1 MKRVEKKPAG
11 KREAVILFAVGGY
24 TLAIAAHAVEEI
36 RNTGGLKPLP
46 AGTATARL
54 AKFKGTLERDRK
66 RYFVVDSNLHFRLFP
81 SKASRLLVLR
91 GSAAAVLVDHTDR
104 IIEIGAVHAL
114 PRAFQGE
121 ERQWYRGLAM
131 IDERVVPVVDPA
143 AFMSK
148 AEFTVLQAAV
158 AGAEA
163 AESAPSKKGATA

>member
-1 MKRVEKKPAG
+1 
-11 KREAVILFAVGGY
+11 
-24 TLAIAAHAVEEI
+24 
-36 RNTGGLKPLP
+36 
-46 AGTATARL
+46 
-54 AKFKGTLERDRK
+54 
-66 RYFVVDSNLHFRLFP
+66 
-81 SKASRLLVLR
+81 LR

-148 AEFTVLQAAV
+148 SEHAVLQAAI

-163 AESAPSKKGATA
+163 AMENKKGATA

>member
-1 MKRVEKKPAG
+1 M
-11 KREAVILFAVGGY
+11 FAVGGY

-36 RNTGGLKPLP
+36 RNTAGVKPLP
-46 AGTATARL
+46 PGTASGRL
-54 AKFKGTLERDRK
+54 AKFKGVLERDHK

-81 SKASRLLVLR
+81 SKAARLLVLR

-131 IDERVVPVVDPA
+131 IDERVVPVVDPG

-148 AEFTVLQAAV
+148 PEYTVLQAAL
-158 AGAEA
+158 AGADA
-163 AESAPSKKGATA
+163 ALGAESKKGVATA

>member
-1 MKRVEKKPAG
+1 MKRGEKKPAT
-11 KREAVILFAVGGY
+11 KREAVILFAVGGFNM
-24 TLAIAAHAVEEI
+24 AIAAHAVEEI
-36 RNTGGLKPLP
+36 RNTGGVKPLP
-46 AGTATARL
+46 AGTATGRL
-54 AKFKGTLERDRK
+54 AKFKGMLERDRK

-131 IDERVVPVVDPA
+131 IDERVVPVVDPG

-148 AEFTVLQAAV
+148 SEFAVLQAAL

-163 AESAPSKKGATA
+163 AESTHAKKGATA